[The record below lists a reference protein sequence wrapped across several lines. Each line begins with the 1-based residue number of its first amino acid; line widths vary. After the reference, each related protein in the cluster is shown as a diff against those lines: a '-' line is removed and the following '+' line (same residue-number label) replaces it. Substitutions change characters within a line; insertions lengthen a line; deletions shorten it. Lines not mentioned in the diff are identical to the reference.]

1 MPNPFFTMVNSTDVT
16 TVYVNPVTGS
26 DANNGSRLS
35 PFKSVTHSLNFVRAP
50 AIIQLAPGIYHA
62 VNGEVFPQIVPGGV
76 WVVGN
81 EATKGQGIVIEGGG
95 EYQTKSFG
103 LQNITLILGDD
114 AQLCGVTVTNPI
126 NKGTGV
132 WIDSTS
138 PTVANNTFIKCR
150 REGIFISGNAKPAIL
165 DNIFV
170 ENGSAGLVM
179 ARNSKGE
186 LLRNKIE
193 KNPIGIAISDFAA
206 PMVANNKLLE
216 NRTGIALSREAS
228 PVLRSN
234 LFADNCSGGLLL
246 NGSSTA
252 DLGSSQ
258 DPAGN
263 IFRDNHEYDVQN
275 ATSNKLIS
283 AGNSLNPTSI
293 VGLVEFVAM
302 TTDTNPTQ
310 LGVNHSFPDLN
321 GHWAALFIEALHEK
335 GIIGG
340 FPDGT
345 FAPEAPITRAAYA
358 AIIYKTFQIPSNKK
372 IRQFTDIKPDFWAAS
387 AIYRGAE
394 MGFISGFPDGSFRP
408 GQNLTKAQAI
418 VSIVSGLKLG
428 GGNPNILTMYRD
440 RAQIPS
446 YATNTIAIATQKL
459 LVVNYPQTDQLE
471 PLRDITRA
479 EVVALIYQAL
489 VAKGKQKAIIS
500 PYIVKPD
507 VDMTSFSDL
516 NLHWAEPFIRSLVS
530 LNLTSGFADGTYK
543 PDTAMTRAQYAA
555 LIVKA
560 FNLAPK
566 GYFVNFFDIPA
577 NYWAYQSIQAAAQA
591 GFVGGFSD
599 GTFRPQ
605 ENVQRLQVIV
615 SLVNGLALPAAH
627 GSVLQNFTDSQTL
640 PKYARTAVA
649 TATQQRIVV
658 NYPDPKKI
666 EPKREATRSEVAA
679 MVYQALVAIKR
690 TPPIN
695 SPYIIFPTG
704 N

>member
-1 MPNPFFTMVNSTDVT
+1 MVNSTLAS

-26 DANNGSRLS
+26 DTNNGSRLS
-35 PFKSVTHSLNFVRAP
+35 PFKSLTHTLNSVRP
-50 AIIQLAPGIYHA
+50 PVIIQLASGIYHVA
-62 VNGEVFPQIVPGGV
+62 NGEIFPLIVPSGV
-76 WVVGN
+76 WLVGN
-81 EATKGQGIVIEGGG
+81 EATKGQGIVIEGSGDH
-95 EYQTKSFG
+95 QTKNFG
-103 LQNITLILGDD
+103 LQNITLVLGDNT
-114 AQLCGVTVTNPI
+114 QLIGVTVTNSI

-170 ENGSAGLVM
+170 QNTSAGLVM

-186 LLRNKIE
+186 ILRNLMQ

-206 PMVANNKLLE
+206 PLVANNKLLE
-216 NRTGIALSREAS
+216 NRTGIALSREAR
-228 PVLRSN
+228 PILRYN
-234 LFADNCSGGLLL
+234 LIADNSSGGLLL
-246 NGSSTA
+246 NGNSTP

-258 DPAGN
+258 DSAGN
-263 IFRDNHEYDVQN
+263 IFRDNFEYDIQN
-275 ATSNKLIS
+275 TTSIKLVS
-283 AGNSLNPTSI
+283 AGNFLNPTL
-293 VGLVEFVAM
+293 VKGLVEFVAT
-302 TTDTNPTQ
+302 TTDHFRQ
-310 LGVNHSFPDLN
+310 LSVNTSFPDLN
-321 GHWAALFIEALHEK
+321 GHWAVPFIQALQEK
-335 GIIGG
+335 GLIGG

-345 FAPEAPITRAAYA
+345 FAPEAPMTRAQYA
-358 AIIYKTFQIPSNKK
+358 AMISKTFQFSLKRK
-372 IRQFTDIKPDFWAAS
+372 VDKFTDIQQDFWAAS
-387 AIYRGAE
+387 AIYRGAA

-408 GQNLTKAQAI
+408 GKNLTKVQAI
-418 VSIVSGLKLG
+418 VSIVNGLKLK
-428 GGNPNILTMYRD
+428 GGNPNIISMYRD

-446 YATNTIAIATQKL
+446 YATNAMAIATQKL

-471 PLRDITRA
+471 PLRDISRA

-489 VAKGKQKAIIS
+489 VALGKQKAIDH

-507 VDMTSFSDL
+507 VDIPSFTDL
-516 NLHWAEPFIRSLVS
+516 KGHWAELFIRSLVS
-530 LNLTSGFADGTYK
+530 LDLTRGFADGSYQ
-543 PDTAMTRAQYAA
+543 PDIPMTRDQYAA

-560 FNLAPK
+560 FNPTPK
-566 GYFVNFFDIPA
+566 RPVGEFFDISA
-577 NYWAYQSIQAAAQA
+577 NYWAYKAIKAAAA
-591 GFVGGFSD
+591 GGFVGGFSD

-627 GSVLQNFTDSQTL
+627 NDALQNFTDSQIL
-640 PKYARTAVA
+640 PKYARPAVA

-666 EPKREATRSEVAA
+666 EPKREATRAEVAA

-695 SPYIIFPTG
+695 SPYIIFP
-704 N
+704 

>member
-1 MPNPFFTMVNSTDVT
+1 MFNSTDAT

-26 DANNGSRLS
+26 DTNNGSRLS
-35 PFKSVTHSLNFVRAP
+35 PFKSLTHSLKLVRAP
-50 AIIQLAPGIYHA
+50 AIIQLARGIYHA
-62 VNGEVFPQIVPGGV
+62 VNGEVFPQIVPDGV

-81 EATKGQGIVIEGGG
+81 EATKGEGIVIEGSGD
-95 EYQTKSFG
+95 YQTKSFG
-103 LQNITLILGDD
+103 LQKIALILYDD
-114 AQLCGVTVTNPI
+114 AQLCGVTITNPI
-126 NKGTGV
+126 SKGTGV

-165 DNIFV
+165 DNIFLQ
-170 ENGSAGLVM
+170 NGSAGLVM

-186 LLRNKIE
+186 ILRNTIQ

-206 PMVANNKLLE
+206 PLVANNQICS
-216 NRTGIALSREAS
+216 NRTGIALSREAR

-234 LFADNCSGGLLL
+234 LIADHSSGGLVL
-246 NGSSTA
+246 NGNSSP

-263 IFRDNHEYDVQN
+263 IFRNNNEYDIQN
-275 ATSNKLIS
+275 ATPIKLVC
-283 AGNSLNPTSI
+283 AGNFLNPTSM
-293 VGLVEFVAM
+293 VGLVELVAT
-302 TTDTNPTQ
+302 TTDNSPTQ
-310 LGVNHSFPDLN
+310 LSVNHSFPDLN
-321 GHWAALFIEALHEK
+321 GHWAAHFIEALHEK
-335 GIIGG
+335 GLIGG
-340 FPDGT
+340 FPDGR
-345 FAPEAPITRAAYA
+345 FAPEAPITRAQYA
-358 AIIYKTFQIPSNKK
+358 AIISKTFQVTSKNKASK
-372 IRQFTDIKPDFWAAS
+372 FTDVRPDEEAAS
-387 AIYRGAE
+387 AIYRAHQL
-394 MGFISGFPDGSFRP
+394 GFISPFPDGTFRP
-408 GQNLTKAQAI
+408 KQNLTKVQAI
-418 VSIVSGLKLG
+418 VSIVRGLKLQ
-428 GGNPNILTMYRD
+428 GGNPNMLRMYRD

-459 LVVNYPQTDQLE
+459 LVVNYPQIDQLE
-471 PLRDITRA
+471 PLRDITCA

-489 VAKGKQKAIIS
+489 VILGKQKAIIS

-507 VDMTSFSDL
+507 VDITSFTDL

-530 LNLTSGFADGTYK
+530 LNLTSGFADGSYQ
-543 PDTAMTRAQYAA
+543 PDTVMTRAQYAA
-555 LIVKA
+555 LVVKA
-560 FNLAPK
+560 FNPRPK
-566 GYFVNFFDIPA
+566 LKNIDFFDIPA
-577 NYWAYQSIQAAAQA
+577 NFWAYQPIKAAAQA

-605 ENVQRLQVIV
+605 EKVQRLQVLV
-615 SLVNGLALPAAH
+615 SLVNGLRLPAAH
-627 GSVLQNFTDSQTL
+627 RSVLQNFTDSHSL
-640 PKYARTAVA
+640 PKYAQTAVA

-658 NYPDPKKI
+658 NYPNPLKI
-666 EPKREATRSEVAA
+666 EAKREATRAEVAA